1 MGVTPLQMLVLSLT
15 GACNMACRYCCA
27 AGQEQHTMTWET
39 ARRAI
44 DLARAGGLP
53 FILQFSGGEPLLVL
67 PLLQQIV
74 H

>member
-1 MGVTPLQMLVLSLT
+1 
-15 GACNMACRYCCA
+15 
-27 AGQEQHTMTWET
+27 MTWET

-53 FILQFSGGEPLLVL
+53 FILQFSVGEPLLVL